1 MPADQL
7 LHEAS
12 GDVVDV
18 EPAVRAGFPTPDAA
32 ELTVRSPEELGERL
46 LAVVT
51 AAEQRGWDAEDAL
64 REAVRRYAGEL
75 DAEAAD
81 RAGTTD

>member
-1 MPADQL
+1 MSRSQPAAAWGAAL
-7 LHEAS
+7 
-12 GDVVDV
+12 VR
-18 EPAVRAGFPTPDAA
+18 RAGRAGLPHPGRRPSSPCD
-32 ELTVRSPEELGERL
+32 SPEALGERL

-51 AAEQRGWDAEDAL
+51 AAEQRGWDVEDAL

-81 RAGTTD
+81 RARS